1 MSDVMTEIGG
11 RVGLITLNRARALNA
26 LTLGMIRDLTG
37 TLRWRDDPQVL
48 AVAVRGMGRDGP
60 FGVFCAGGDIRFFH
74 RAALSGDPELEDFF
88 TEEYTLNHLISTF
101 PKPYLVLLE
110 G

>member
-37 TLRWRDDPQVL
+37 TLLRWRDDPQVL

-74 RAALSGDPELEDFF
+74 RAALSGDDEPAVGQPTSAHQRGRRTAE
-88 TEEYTLNHLISTF
+88 HS
-101 PKPYLVLLE
+101 PHPR
-110 G
+110 

>member
-26 LTLGMIRDLTG
+26 LSLGMIRDLTA
-37 TLRWRDDPQVL
+37 TLLRWRDDPQVL

-60 FGVFCAGGDIRFFH
+60 FGVFCAGETSGSFTAPRCP
-74 RAALSGDPELEDFF
+74 ATLSWR
-88 TEEYTLNHLISTF
+88 ISSPRSTRSTT
-101 PKPYLVLLE
+101 
-110 G
+110 